1 MAAHKPITPGTY
13 SIVYVALLALTA
25 LTVYIAES
33 VDTGAYEIAV
43 ALTIASI
50 KTLLVALIFM
60 HMYYSGP
67 LVWLSG
73 GAGILFLAIMMS
85 IMLLDYNTRDW
96 SPGRN
101 EQPIVTSKGQGF
113 LPRRD
118 H

>member
-1 MAAHKPITPGTY
+1 MAAHKPITPATY
-13 SIVYVALLALTA
+13 SIVYVALLLLTT
-25 LTVYIAES
+25 LTVFISEY

-60 HMYYSGP
+60 HLYYSGP

-73 GAGILFLAIMMS
+73 GAGVLFLAIMMS
-85 IMLLDYNTRDW
+85 LSLLDYNTRDW
-96 SPGRN
+96 TPGRN
-101 EQPIVTSKGQGF
+101 EQPIVTSKDQGY